1 MEKFLEYLKVVK
13 KRNERTIRQYRSIL
27 KEFRNFE
34 PITFLSWKKYLAHI
48 SRNKPRT
55 QRNKIIVVR
64 QYLNW
69 CADNGFLSIKKRF
82 WNDAEP
88 PRERNLPKVLE
99 LGEVKKII
107 RSCDNP
113 YYKALFTLM
122 VNTGMRIS
130 EVLALSLEDIAFNGT
145 FAKIRIRGKGN
156 KERVISIERSIVEE
170 AIKSGV
176 FSRHVTPRA
185 VQKALKKYA
194 KRAGIEKRVTP
205 HMLRHTFAIS
215 LIERGIPV
223 NKVQRLLGH
232 SNLNTTGIYLQM
244 AGDSIE
250 IPRLI

>member
-34 PITFLSWKKYLAHI
+34 PITLLSWEKYLAHI
-48 SRNKPRT
+48 SRNKPIT

>member
-1 MEKFLEYLKVVK
+1 MEEFLEYLKVIK
-13 KRNERTIRQYRSIL
+13 KRNEGTLKQYKSIL
-27 KEFRNFE
+27 KEFKNFE
-34 PITFLSWKKYLAHI
+34 PVTSLSWKKYLAHI

-69 CADNGFLSIKKRF
+69 CVDNGFLKVRKRF
-82 WNDAEP
+82 WNEAEP
-88 PRERNLPKVLE
+88 PRERQLPRVLE
-99 LGEVKKII
+99 LGEVKRII

-130 EVLALSLEDIAFNGT
+130 EILRLSLEDITFNGK
-145 FAKIRIRGKGN
+145 FAKIRVRGKGN
-156 KERVISIERSIVEE
+156 KERIISIERSIVEKAVE
-170 AIKSGV
+170 SGV

-194 KRAGIEKRVTP
+194 KKAGIKKNVTP
-205 HMLRHTFAIS
+205 HMLRHTFAVS
-215 LIERGIPV
+215 LIEQGIPV
-223 NKVQRLLGH
+223 NKVQYLLGH

-244 AGDSIE
+244 VGDSIE
-250 IPRLI
+250 IPRLV